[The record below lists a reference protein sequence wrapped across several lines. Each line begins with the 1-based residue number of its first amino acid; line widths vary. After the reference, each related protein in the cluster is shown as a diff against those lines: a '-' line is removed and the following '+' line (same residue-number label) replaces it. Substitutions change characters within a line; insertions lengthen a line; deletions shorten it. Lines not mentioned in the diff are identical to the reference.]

1 MKDKHTAN
9 TLQEELKLVCQQAN
23 LEFAKVYGYEWDFG
37 VDEVTHNQKLVEPRK
52 VQGLTKVPSS
62 VLTLSVMTTYPDLP
76 HAHYREDKVLNGEPV
91 KLGYKKLWQQAIE
104 VLPKKG
110 LTEARVFAYR
120 QLLFFLTMGFITGVV
135 HLEASELEAIST
147 NPS

>member
-9 TLQEELKLVCQQAN
+9 LLQEELKLVCKQAN
-23 LEFAKVYGYEWDFG
+23 EEFAKVYGYEWDFG
-37 VDEVTHNQKLVEPRK
+37 VDEVQHNQKLVDGGK
-52 VQGLTKVPSS
+52 KPSD

-76 HAHYREDKVLNGEPV
+76 HAHYRDDKVLNGEPV
-91 KLGYKKLWQQAIE
+91 KLGYKKLWQQTIE

-120 QLLFFLTMGFITGVV
+120 QLLFFLTMGFLVGVIN
-135 HLEASELEAIST
+135 LEPEELEAIST

>member
-9 TLQEELKLVCQQAN
+9 LLQEELKLVCKRVSEEYQ
-23 LEFAKVYGYEWDFG
+23 KVYGYEWDFG
-37 VDEVTHNQKLVEPRK
+37 VDEVQHNQKLVAGGK
-52 VQGLTKVPSS
+52 KPSD

-76 HAHYREDKVLNGEPV
+76 GAHYRDDKVLNGEPV
-91 KLGYKKLWQQAIE
+91 KLGYKKLWQQTIE
-104 VLPKKG
+104 VLPTKG

-120 QLLFFLTMGFITGVV
+120 QLLFFLTMGFITGVINM
-135 HLEASELEAIST
+135 EPEELEAIST